1 MEKIPVC
8 YILSYYEPDYIRTRT
23 LLGALQQIDTIH
35 LYQARNGL
43 RGFLRYFQTIWRL
56 FIVRLRNDPKVYIL
70 GFRGYEVFWIV
81 RLMTRGRTLIYDHMM
96 SPYDSIVNEHKYIK
110 ADGFLARLI
119 FQYERAI
126 LQNSNLILTD
136 TGLHKTFF
144 QKTFNVSP
152 TKVFAV
158 PVGTD
163 EDVFVRNNS
172 SQGYANH
179 TPFEVLFYG
188 SFLPLHGME
197 IILKSA
203 AMLRA
208 HPIHFTLIGGN
219 KRRRSEIN
227 RMIQLFGLENLTH
240 LDWVNFESLPDMISR
255 VDIGLGGPFG
265 GTGQAQRVITGK
277 TFQFLAMA
285 KPVIIGKTDTGYG
298 FEDKVNCLIVPQGNA
313 KSLADAII
321 WAFENQPKL
330 AQIARNGCDLYKA
343 HFSTKRISECLKE
356 SFRL

>member
-1 MEKIPVC
+1 MKKFPVC
-8 YILSYYEPDYIRTRT
+8 YILSYYEPNYIRTRT
-23 LLGALQQIDTIH
+23 LLKALQEIDTIH
-35 LYQARNGL
+35 LYQARNVL
-43 RGFLRYFQTIWRL
+43 RGFLRYFQTMWRL

-70 GFRGYEVFWIV
+70 GFRGYEFFWIV

-110 ADGFLARLI
+110 ADSFLARLI

-126 LQNSNLILTD
+126 LQSSDLILTD
-136 TGLHKTFF
+136 TSLHKTFF
-144 QKTFNVSP
+144 QKTFNVDP
-152 TKVFAV
+152 AKICAV

-163 EDVFVRNNS
+163 EDVFIRNDS
-172 SQGYANH
+172 LQDSANH
-179 TPFEVLFYG
+179 TSFEVLFYG

-197 IILKSA
+197 IILRSA
-203 AMLRA
+203 AIVHD

-219 KRRRSEIN
+219 KRRRAEIN
-227 RMIQLFGLENLTH
+227 RMIQRFGLENLTH

-255 VDIGLGGPFG
+255 ADIGLGGPFG

-285 KPVIIGKTDTGYG
+285 KPAIIGKTDTGYG
-298 FEDKVNCLIVPQGNA
+298 FEDKINCLIVPQGNA
-313 KSLADAII
+313 PSLADAII
-321 WAFENQPKL
+321 WSFENKTRL
-330 AQIARNGCDLYKA
+330 AQIGRKGYDLYQA
-343 HFSTKRISECLKE
+343 HFSTKCISECLRE

>member
-8 YILSYYEPDYIRTRT
+8 YILSYYEPNYIRTRT
-23 LLGALQQIDTIH
+23 LLRALQQIDTIH

-70 GFRGYEVFWIV
+70 GFRGYEFFWIV

-96 SPYDSIVNEHKYIK
+96 SPYDSIVNEYKYIK

-126 LQNSNLILTD
+126 LQSSDLILTD

-144 QKTFNVSP
+144 QKTFNLCSA
-152 TKVFAV
+152 KVFAV

-163 EDVFVRNNS
+163 EDVFIRNDS
-172 SQGYANH
+172 LRDFANN

-203 AMLRA
+203 AMVRD

-219 KRRRSEIN
+219 KRRRAEIN
-227 RMIQLFGLENLTH
+227 RMIQRFGLKNLTH
-240 LDWVNFESLPDMISR
+240 LDWVKFESLPDMISR
-255 VDIGLGGPFG
+255 ADIGLGGPFG

-285 KPVIIGKTDTGYG
+285 KPVVIGKIATDYG
-298 FEDKVNCLIVPQGNA
+298 FEDKINCLIVPQGNA
-313 KSLADAII
+313 MSLADAII
-321 WAFENQPKL
+321 WSLENKSEL
-330 AQIARNGCDLYKA
+330 AQIGRKGYDLYQA
-343 HFSTKRISECLKE
+343 HFSTRRISECLRE